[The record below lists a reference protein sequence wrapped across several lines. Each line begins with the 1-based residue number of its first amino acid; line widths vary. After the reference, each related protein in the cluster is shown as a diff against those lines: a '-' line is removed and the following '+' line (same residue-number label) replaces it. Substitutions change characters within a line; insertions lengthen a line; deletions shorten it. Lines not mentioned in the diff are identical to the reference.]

1 MIYEPLERFI
11 RWVMRD
17 TKFHALYPCTVERQ
31 DANGLLELTP
41 DDASIRGTGL
51 AAVPIRHGL
60 PGFTV
65 KVKSGARLL
74 LGFEAGDPRRPYAAL
89 WEPGAVEEISF
100 DGGDKP
106 VARSFDT
113 ASVFFPP
120 NLLITG
126 GLVGAFPFTG
136 TITITSPGVA
146 LIAETGSRTKA

>member
-1 MIYEPLERFI
+1 MSALERFI
-11 RWVMRD
+11 RRVMGF
-17 TKFHALYPCTVERQ
+17 TKYHALYPCTVESQ
-31 DANGLLELTP
+31 DGNGLLDLTP
-41 DDASIRGTGL
+41 DDEAIRGTGL
-51 AAVPIRHGL
+51 GEVPIRHGL

-65 KVKSGARLL
+65 KVKAGARVL
-74 LGFEAGDPRRPYAAL
+74 LGFEAGDPKRPYAAL
-89 WEPGAVEEISF
+89 WEPGSVEEIIF

-120 NLLITG
+120 SLLITG